1 MTVNI
6 DRSNKDENWYASI
19 GSSIAAGEED
29 MTSTSPDGA
38 ANRPPILT
46 PAEIDEL
53 LSMTLIAN
61 LATLDDDGDI
71 HIVPMWFLRLGNDIC
86 IPTSRHTRKY
96 KNLRARPR
104 ASVMIDI
111 SRAGLNLK
119 GVLIRG
125 RVELVE
131 GEEARRINSAIH
143 LKYVTPEGLSDDS
156 VASYLSKGDDITVKI
171 HMDQLI
177 NWNLADSKAGKAL
190 RVGGWSRPLDA

>member
-1 MTVNI
+1 VTVNI

-19 GSSIAAGEED
+19 GSSIAAGGED

-131 GEEARRINSAIH
+131 GEEAQRINSAIH
-143 LKYVTPEGLSDDS
+143 LKYVTPEGLSDAS
-156 VASYLSKGDDITVKI
+156 VVSYLSKGDDITVKI

-190 RVGGWSRPLDA
+190 RVGGWARPLDA